1 MVEFPILAIDYGDKH
16 FGLAYSDSKGIIATP
31 LEVLHLTKRKT
42 LDNIAEEISNIADE
56 YRIKNILLGKPQIF
70 KEEQKR
76 TLKKISSFENILKKY
91 TTLPI
96 LTADESFS
104 TIEAQNMLLSTGQ
117 NIKSTRGKIDKI
129 SATVF
134 LQEFLNS
141 NNQDNGTTKRN

>member
-1 MVEFPILAIDYGDKH
+1 MTDYPILAIDYGDKH
-16 FGLAYSDSKGIIATP
+16 FGLAYSDSKGLIAEP
-31 LEVLHLTKRKT
+31 LTVLHLTKRKT
-42 LDNIAEEISNIADE
+42 LENISKEITDIADE
-56 YRIKNILLGKPQIF
+56 YRIKTLLLGKPQIF
-70 KEEQKR
+70 ESKQKK
-76 TLKKISSFENILKKY
+76 TIDKISAFKDILSKY

-141 NNQDNGTTKRN
+141 NK